1 MLIIAFFMLDLFPKE
16 KIILPLPDAV
26 FEFYPNFFNQE
37 EADMLFEKLLN
48 ETPWQQDDITI
59 FGKKV
64 AQPRLTCLFGNE
76 GKPYSYSGLT
86 MQPHAWNPTMMFIK
100 EKVDKISEQNFTTV
114 LANLY
119 RNEKDSN
126 GWHADNE
133 KELGRNPIIASV
145 SFGEERVFQIKHNTN
160 KDAKQSIILQ
170 HGSLLVMRNG
180 AQIHYKHQIP
190 KASKSKNPRINL
202 TFRKII

>member
-1 MLIIAFFMLDLFPKE
+1 MLDLFPKE

-26 FEFYPNFFNQE
+26 FEFYPNFFNKE
-37 EADMLFEKLLN
+37 EADMLFNKLTN
-48 ETPWQQDDITI
+48 ETPWLQDDITI
-59 FGKKV
+59 FGKKI

-86 MQPHAWNPTMMFIK
+86 MQPQLWNPTLIYIK
-100 EKVDKISEQNFTTV
+100 DKVEQIVQQNFTTV

-145 SFGEERVFQIKHNTN
+145 SFGEARKFQLKHN
-160 KDAKQSIILQ
+160 SISEVKINLNLN
-170 HGSLLVMRNG
+170 HGSLLLMKEG
-180 AQIHYKHQIP
+180 SQIHYKHQIP
-190 KASKSKNPRINL
+190 KATQAKNPRINL
-202 TFRKII
+202 TFRTIL

>member
-1 MLIIAFFMLDLFPKE
+1 MLDLFPKE

-26 FEFYPNFFNQE
+26 FEYYPNFFTNN
-37 EADMLFEKLLN
+37 EAEALFKKIHD
-48 ETPWQQDDITI
+48 ETKWQHDEITI
-59 FGKKV
+59 FGKKI

-76 GKPYSYSGLT
+76 GKPYSYSGIT
-86 MQPHAWNPTMMFIK
+86 MHPNPWNATLVYIK
-100 EKVDKISEQNFTTV
+100 EKIEAIAQQHFTTV

-145 SFGEERVFQIKHNTN
+145 SFGEVRKFQLKHNN
-160 KDAKQSIILQ
+160 NPDAKLTLNLSP
-170 HGSLLVMRNG
+170 GSLLLMKEG
-180 AQIHYKHQIP
+180 SQIHYKHQIP
-190 KASKSKNPRINL
+190 KATQSKKDRINL
-202 TFRKII
+202 TFRTIL

>member
-1 MLIIAFFMLDLFPKE
+1 MLDLFPKE

-26 FEFYPNFFNQE
+26 FEFYPNFFNKE
-37 EADMLFEKLLN
+37 EADMLFNKLTN
-48 ETPWQQDDITI
+48 ETPWLQDDITI
-59 FGKKV
+59 FGKKI

-86 MQPHAWNPTMMFIK
+86 MQPQLWNPTLIYIK
-100 EKVDKISEQNFTTV
+100 DKVEQIVQQNFTTV

-145 SFGEERVFQIKHNTN
+145 SFGEARKFQLKHNTISE
-160 KDAKQSIILQ
+160 AKINLILN
-170 HGSLLVMRNG
+170 HGSLLLMKEG
-180 AQIHYKHQIP
+180 SQIHYKHQIP
-190 KASKSKNPRINL
+190 KATQAKNPRINL
-202 TFRKII
+202 TFRTIL

>member
-1 MLIIAFFMLDLFPKE
+1 MLDLFPKE

-26 FEFYPNFFNQE
+26 FEYYPNFFTND
-37 EADMLFEKLLN
+37 EAEALFKKIHD
-48 ETPWQQDDITI
+48 ETKWQHDEITI
-59 FGKKV
+59 FGKKI

-76 GKPYSYSGLT
+76 GKPYSYSGIT
-86 MQPHAWNPTMMFIK
+86 MHPNPWNPTLVYIK
-100 EKVDKISEQNFTTV
+100 EKIEAIAQQHFTTV

-145 SFGEERVFQIKHNTN
+145 SFGEVRKFQLKHNN
-160 KDAKQSIILQ
+160 NSDAKLTLNLSP
-170 HGSLLVMRNG
+170 GSLLLMKEG
-180 AQIHYKHQIP
+180 SQIHYKHQIP
-190 KASKSKNPRINL
+190 KATQSKKDRINL
-202 TFRKII
+202 TFRTIL